1 MCTFKLDEQLLGK
14 APQIAL
20 QIVPPAS
27 DAFHLLAQVED
38 LLLLAG
44 ALLVG
49 FVQRRF
55 QLGILFFQLADRSQF
70 LFSQS
75 GPVVSLLAS
84 SSQILIL
91 LRRSFSQFFCKEMM
105 IDSEIAEGCSSRK
118 LTSRQTCLT
127 SGAVS
132 DRLQFCPGQ
141 LQVKF
146 QLNLLP
152 LQISEA
158 SSKITRFL
166 KSKGR
171 NYSTAK
177 NDEDIKY

>member
-27 DAFHLLAQVED
+27 DAFHLLAQVEV
-38 LLLLAG
+38 LLLLAR

-49 FVQRRF
+49 FVQSRF

-75 GPVVSLLAS
+75 GPIVSLLSS

-91 LRRSFSQFFCKEMM
+91 LRQSFSQFFCKETM
-105 IDSEIAEGCSSRK
+105 IDSEIAEGYSSLK
-118 LTSRQTCLT
+118 LTSRQTRLT
-127 SGAVS
+127 SGAIS
-132 DRLQFCPGQ
+132 D
-141 LQVKF
+141 
-146 QLNLLP
+146 LL
-152 LQISEA
+152 
-158 SSKITRFL
+158 
-166 KSKGR
+166 
-171 NYSTAK
+171 
-177 NDEDIKY
+177 

>member
-14 APQIAL
+14 TSQIAL
-20 QIVPPAS
+20 QIIPPAS
-27 DAFHLLAQVED
+27 NAFHFLALDEIHLLPAR
-38 LLLLAG
+38 

-49 FVQRRF
+49 VIQSGL
-55 QLGILFFQLADRSQF
+55 QPGILFFQLADRSQL

-75 GPVVSLLAS
+75 GPVVSLLTS

-91 LRRSFSQFFCKEMM
+91 LRQSFSQFFCKEMT
-105 IDSEIAEGCSSRK
+105 IDSEIAEGYSSLK
-118 LTSRQTCLT
+118 LTNRQTRLT

-132 DRLQFCPGQ
+132 DLLQLCPGQ
-141 LQVKF
+141 LQVKV
-146 QLNLLP
+146 QLDLLF
-152 LQISEA
+152 LQVSKA

-171 NYSTAK
+171 SYFYSEK
-177 NDEDIKY
+177 QQSQ